1 MAEVFRVVLATL
13 GYGVLHSLLASR
25 TVKQAVHGRLG
36 SVAGRLYRLVFN
48 ATAIVTLIPVL
59 VILAGNMGAVVFIAP
74 MPWAAVLVVIQ
85 LVALILLGVSFLT
98 TDPIHFIGIRQL
110 SGHDPK
116 PRLVTSGAYGI
127 VRHPLFST
135 ALLALW
141 CFPILTTG
149 TLAFDIAATI
159 YILIGS
165 EREERRLI
173 GEFGEDYVR
182 YRRRVARLIPF
193 IF

>member
-1 MAEVFRVVLATL
+1 
-13 GYGVLHSLLASR
+13 
-25 TVKQAVHGRLG
+25 
-36 SVAGRLYRLVFN
+36 VAGRLYRLVFN
-48 ATAIVTLIPVL
+48 ATAVITLIPVL
-59 VILAGNMGAVVFIAP
+59 VVLAGNIGTVVFIAP
-74 MPWAAVLVVIQ
+74 MPWAAVF
-85 LVALILLGVSFLT
+85 VAVQMVGLILLGVSFLT
-98 TDPIHFIGIRQL
+98 SDPMHFIGIRQL
-110 SGHDPK
+110 SGHDPE

-141 CFPILTTG
+141 CFPVLTTG
-149 TLAFDIAATI
+149 TLTFDIAATV

-173 GEFGEDYVR
+173 EEFGEDYVR